1 MRRFEKILK
10 PVVMSK
16 KYKLNT
22 LKKYTLK
29 KFSNN
34 IFRTVY
40 KRYFMSIKQHNNTMK

>member
-16 KYKLNT
+16 KYKLN
-22 LKKYTLK
+22 TLK

>member
-22 LKKYTLK
+22 LKKGHFEK
-29 KFSNN
+29 VFE
-34 IFRTVY
+34 
-40 KRYFMSIKQHNNTMK
+40 